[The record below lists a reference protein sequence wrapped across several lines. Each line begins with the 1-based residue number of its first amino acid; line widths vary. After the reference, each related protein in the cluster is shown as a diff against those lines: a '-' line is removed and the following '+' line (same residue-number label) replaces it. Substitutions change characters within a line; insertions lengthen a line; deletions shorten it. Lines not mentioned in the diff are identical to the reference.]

1 MRHTTI
7 AIARARVCVC
17 ICIIYIYAY
26 NTTGTVH
33 TFVCTMPLEY
43 FCEIQQLIACCA
55 GGADA
60 DMDGLLEDI
69 ALRDAAAL
77 ENAFYDLKG
86 LLFSS

>member
-1 MRHTTI
+1 MHTI
-7 AIARARVCVC
+7 
-17 ICIIYIYAY
+17 
-26 NTTGTVH
+26 
-33 TFVCTMPLEY
+33 PLEQY
-43 FCEIQQLIACCA
+43 IHLCVQCHDFCEIQQLIACCA